1 MMEREKTLLHVS
13 FAVGATLI
21 VFWIGRVT
29 IPAWIVLPALSVVI
43 AAPWL
48 QRHRLT
54 WEAIIGVALLSVF
67 ATNSQ
72 RLAIDYAARY
82 REFFFLVVPMLFY
95 AGIVF
100 TRVKPPGEPVY
111 LYTVTWLGLL
121 AALDPEGASVTI
133 PALSALIL
141 LAVLLSET
149 AEDRPRLLLRLVPVA
164 VILIAVTIL
173 STFLAVETGPLSAST
188 ARNLQ
193 AFLFGRSTSVDFVLG
208 HHGTNWWRPWP
219 SAGTR
224 LLRSWLVR
232 LSFVEESADLGRSL
246 LIAPFTTVLAWI
258 FVGGVLQ
265 QGPGKSFRK
274 LLPSFVLTISMGLV
288 FLSLISLHSKS
299 LSVLML
305 GPASPWMV
313 NGNLLVPT
321 SWQMFLALRA
331 KVNFFPSSS
340 IIVLQLVVRNLSI
353 LAVLFSV
360 ITSVRQAF
368 ATQWDRLEGIGR
380 RRDRIVIERTIKRIR
395 SLDDDELLRDPRGT
409 IIALF
414 YMAAN
419 ALYPLDLAM
428 VRGETPTELSARV
441 ARWYPDIAEQID
453 ILGKLFYV
461 ARYSEAEIT
470 TDQVRQARSAYEK
483 LLNLLKAEAQHPR
496 IKTEGA
502 LPSAQ

>member
-1 MMEREKTLLHVS
+1 MENEKSLLHIS
-13 FAVGATLI
+13 FATGATLLI
-21 VFWIGRVT
+21 FWIARAT
-29 IPAWIVLPALSVVI
+29 IPAWVVVPAVAVVLAGS
-43 AAPWL
+43 WL

-54 WEAIIGVALLSVF
+54 WEAVIAVALLSIA

-82 REFFFLVVPMLFY
+82 REFFFLLVPLLFY
-95 AGIVF
+95 SGVVL
-100 TRVKPPGEPVY
+100 TRQKTPGEPVY
-111 LYTVTWLGLL
+111 LYNVAWLGLL
-121 AALDPEGASVTI
+121 ATFDLEGASVTI
-133 PALSALIL
+133 PALSVLIL
-141 LAVLLSET
+141 LAVLLSGT

-164 VILIAVTIL
+164 LILIGVTIL
-173 STFLAVETGPLSAST
+173 STSLTVETGPLSVST

-219 SAGTR
+219 TAATS
-224 LLRSWLVR
+224 LLGSWLLR
-232 LSFVEESADLGRSL
+232 LSFAEESADLSSSL
-246 LIAPFTTVLAWI
+246 LAAPLMAVLAWI

-274 LLPSFVLTISMGLV
+274 LLPSFLLMIGMSLV
-288 FLSLISLHSKS
+288 FLLLVSLHSKN
-299 LSVLML
+299 LNALMF
-305 GPASPWMV
+305 GPASPWII
-313 NGNLLVPT
+313 NGKLLVPK
-321 SWQMFLALRA
+321 SWQMFLALRTR
-331 KVNFFPSSS
+331 VNFFPSSS

-353 LAVLFSV
+353 LTVLFSV

-368 ATQWDRLEGIGR
+368 ATQWNRLEGIGR

-395 SLDDDELLRDPRGT
+395 NLDDNELLRDPRGT

-428 VRGETPTELSARV
+428 IRGETPTELSARV
-441 ARWYPDIAEQID
+441 ARWYPDVAEQID
-453 ILGKLFYV
+453 ILGRLFYV

-470 TDQVRQARSAYEK
+470 LHQVKLARNTYQR
-483 LLNLLKAEAQHPR
+483 LLELLKTEAQHPR

-502 LPSAQ
+502 LPSDR